1 MTSLV
6 DKGLTFPDEFV
17 WGVATASYQIEG
29 AAQSDGRGASNWDTF
44 SERPAAIFEA
54 HSAQIACDHYG
65 RLDEDLDLLAALGV
79 DAYRFSISWSR
90 LFPDGFQP
98 NDRGFAFYDRLV
110 DGLLKRSI
118 TPFLTLFHWEYPA
131 ALERLGGFLNP
142 QSPFWFEQLTE
153 AVARRYGDRVQ
164 HYLTINEPHA
174 FIEGGLRH
182 GRHAPGHRLP
192 LSEVLKAGH
201 HALLAHGRATQTLRA
216 LVPNSWVAMA
226 PVLISATP
234 ESNSEADLQAARTWT
249 FSMTS
254 RELRS
259 SSFWM
264 DPVYG
269 RGYPED
275 GLRLFAR
282 DMPRFPASDLDLI
295 AQPLDAV
302 GFNLYD
308 ACVVRAD
315 EDGLPSVCPPAVGGP
330 RTAFNWAVS
339 ETAHYFGPKFAAER
353 YGGPIVITE
362 NGLSCRD
369 WIHLDGCVHDAD
381 RIDFI
386 RRHITQLQRAHR
398 DGIPIYGY
406 FHWSLLDNFEW
417 NHGYRERFGL
427 VYVDYPSGQRVK
439 KDSFYEYQRLIR
451 NAAVD

>member
-1 MTSLV
+1 MPEKPLR
-6 DKGLTFPDEFV
+6 FPVEFV

-29 AAQSDGRGASNWDTF
+29 ATRSDGRSPSNWDTF
-44 SERPAAIFEA
+44 SERPGAIFEA
-54 HSAQIACDHYG
+54 QNAQVACDHYG
-65 RLDEDLDLLAALGV
+65 RLEEDLDLLAALGV
-79 DAYRFSISWSR
+79 SAYRFSVSWSR
-90 LFPDGFQP
+90 LFPDGVGRQ
-98 NDRGFAFYDRLV
+98 NDRGFAFYDRLI
-110 DGLLKRSI
+110 DGLLSRSI
-118 TPFLTLFHWEYPA
+118 TPYLTLFHWEYPA
-131 ALERLGGFLNP
+131 ALDRLGGFLNP
-142 QSPFWFEQLTE
+142 QSPVWFEEFTQ
-153 AVARRYGDRVQ
+153 AVALRYGDRVK

-192 LSEVLKAGH
+192 LGQVLRAGH
-201 HALLAHGRATQTLRA
+201 HALLAHGRATQALRA
-216 LVPNSWVAMA
+216 LVPNSWVAFA

-234 ESNSEADLQAARTWT
+234 ETSSEADIEAARSWT
-249 FSMTS
+249 FSMTTK
-254 RELRS
+254 ELRS
-259 SSFWM
+259 TSWWM

-269 RGYPED
+269 KGYPED
-275 GLRLFAR
+275 GLRLFGQ
-282 DMPRFPASDLDLI
+282 DMPQIPATDLDLI
-295 AQPLDAV
+295 AQPLNAV

-315 EDGLPSVCPPAVGGP
+315 ETGRPRVRVAVPGSA

-339 ETAHYFGPKFAAER
+339 ENAHYFGPKFAAER

-369 WIHLDGCVHDAD
+369 WVHLDGHVHDAD

-386 RRHITQLQRAHR
+386 RRHLGQLERAQR

-427 VYVDYPSGQRVK
+427 VYVDYPTGRRVK
-439 KDSFYEYQRLIR
+439 KDSFYAYQRLIKQ
-451 NAAVD
+451 